1 MEIRIS
7 LGWLERISTIP
18 YERFPKD
25 KRFGWNARCNLSD
38 SLVEDYKH
46 YFQFMQETKQNHI
59 ILYGL
64 FGENWPRDIKKG
76 IQQSRK
82 EKIRK
87 IIKYAHEKKIKLLLG
102 FGINSYGLKE
112 IVQDNTELSAIN
124 ENGKKIMNVLCSS
137 NTESLEWMKSILRY
151 VISNYDIDGVE
162 LQSADQGRCMCK
174 KCREKSNR

>member
-18 YERFPKD
+18 YERFP
-25 KRFGWNARCNLSD
+25 
-38 SLVEDYKH
+38 
-46 YFQFMQETKQNHI
+46 
-59 ILYGL
+59 
-64 FGENWPRDIKKG
+64 
-76 IQQSRK
+76 K

-112 IVQDNTELSAIN
+112 IVQDNTELSAMN
-124 ENGKKIMNVLCSS
+124 ENGKKIMNVLCYS
-137 NTESLEWMKSILRY
+137 NPESLEWMKSILRY

-174 KCREKSNR
+174 KCREKSNSEYHGKLNIEISDYIRSNWKDRFIEINTCGMGDAIREAGMEK